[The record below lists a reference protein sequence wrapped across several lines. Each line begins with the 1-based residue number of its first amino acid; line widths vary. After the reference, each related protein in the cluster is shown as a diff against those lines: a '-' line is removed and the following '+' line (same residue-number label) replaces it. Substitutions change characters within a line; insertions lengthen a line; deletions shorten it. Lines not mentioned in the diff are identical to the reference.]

1 MDKENLEYWYYTEP
15 ELDNCLAKFWFGA
28 RKDLGEGHDDNE
40 QQDSEEDP
48 NKRERMYKASSLR
61 NFQYSLNRILKS
73 HGHLYDITAKST
85 SSFGKS
91 QKAFIDAIK
100 ELKEEGKGDIE
111 SYPEIEEE
119 GTFIP
124 QYFSPPGWSSRYI
137 RRSTSY
143 TIMTTFQCMLI
154 VREWE
159 FFSRKSWWHIK
170 T

>member
-1 MDKENLEYWYYTEP
+1 MTFDISLKPPQPVTGLFLLFDDDEFEQKTKKCRNNNTDKCEQRAHKAFTNFLMAMDKENLDYWYYTKP

-61 NFQYSLNRILKS
+61 NFCYSLNRILKS
-73 HGHLYDITAKST
+73 RGHLYDITARST
-85 SSFGKS
+85 TSFGKS

-111 SYPEIEEE
+111 SYPEI
-119 GTFIP
+119 
-124 QYFSPPGWSSRYI
+124 
-137 RRSTSY
+137 
-143 TIMTTFQCMLI
+143 
-154 VREWE
+154 
-159 FFSRKSWWHIK
+159 
-170 T
+170 